1 MTLRLTLTRKLTR
14 KLTPALTLC
23 AIAALAACAKPTVT
37 DVAMPGDETATC
49 SQLKSEYTMARG
61 LIADAEEEKGVTGD
75 NVARLVLFWPAI
87 IGTQMNA
94 NEAIDAANARQV
106 HLLNIMRSKQ
116 CEGLAELVG

>member
-1 MTLRLTLTRKLTR
+1 MTRNLK
-14 KLTPALTLC
+14 PAFNFC
-23 AIAALAACAKPTVT
+23 VIAALAACAKPTVT

-49 SQLKSEYTMARG
+49 GQLETEYKMARS

-106 HLLNIMRSKQ
+106 HLLNIMRTKE

>member
-1 MTLRLTLTRKLTR
+1 MTRTLMPTLTRNLTR
-14 KLTPALTLC
+14 ALTLC

-49 SQLKSEYTMARG
+49 SQLKNEYTMARG
-61 LIADAEEEKGVTGD
+61 LIADAEAEKGVTGD

-106 HLLNIMRSKQ
+106 HLLNIMRGKQ